1 MSIMKLLYIMTL
13 MHASNE
19 YQLQI
24 F

>member
-1 MSIMKLLYIMTL
+1 MLIIKLLYIMTL
-13 MHASNE
+13 IHASNE